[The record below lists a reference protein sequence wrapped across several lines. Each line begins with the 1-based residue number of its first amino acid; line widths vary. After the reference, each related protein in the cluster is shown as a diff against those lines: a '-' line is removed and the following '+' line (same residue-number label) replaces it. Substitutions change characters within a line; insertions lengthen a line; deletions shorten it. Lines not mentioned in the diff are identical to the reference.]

1 MKDQSKNNYRS
12 DPNLLYVAPA
22 IIRSIRFARNHT
34 QRQAAR
40 LVGITTGHWGAW
52 EQGHK
57 NMTFSTLM
65 TYCAIQEDDQ
75 GFVKSRVYSHE
86 ERKIFSDAG
95 VSASTAEVAKLAKK
109 KKK

>member
-52 EQGHK
+52 EQGTK
-57 NMTFSTLM
+57 NMPFSTLM
-65 TYCAIQEDDQ
+65 TYCAIEEDDK
-75 GFVKSRVYSHE
+75 GLIKSRVYSRE
-86 ERKIFSDAG
+86 EIKIFFDAG
-95 VSASTAEVAKLAKK
+95 IRPPTFAERQLAKK